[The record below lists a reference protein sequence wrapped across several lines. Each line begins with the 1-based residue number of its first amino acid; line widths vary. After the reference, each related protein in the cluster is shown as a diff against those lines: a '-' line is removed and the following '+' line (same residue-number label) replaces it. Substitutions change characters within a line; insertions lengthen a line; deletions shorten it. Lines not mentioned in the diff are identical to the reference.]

1 MHNKNSFSK
10 SRRGFITTLA
20 GATAGLAIM
29 NPVFAGPGK
38 KQIKDFVSR
47 VELDLVVSSR
57 PAVSPDLT
65 MKHRGEN
72 LLVYKAGAK
81 RPSMVLN
88 GPGRLIFESCDGTK
102 TPQHIGMITQT
113 KYDID
118 SHKAHIDCIDFI
130 FQLKNKGAV
139 NI

>member
-1 MHNKNSFSK
+1 MHNKDTFSK
-10 SRRGFITTLA
+10 SRRGFIATLA
-20 GATAGLAIM
+20 GATAGLAVM
-29 NPVFAGPGK
+29 NPVFAGTGK
-38 KQIKDFVSR
+38 KHIKDFISK
-47 VELDLVVSSR
+47 VEFDLLVNSR
-57 PAVSPDLT
+57 PVVSPDLT
-65 MKHRGEN
+65 TRQRGEN
-72 LLVYKAGAK
+72 LLIYKTGAK

-102 TPQHIGMITQT
+102 TPEQIGIITQT

-118 SHKAHIDCIDFI
+118 SHKAHIDCIDFL